1 MVFYSFVCKITHLK
15 LMLMKRKLTRATIDE
30 VRKEMPVLNIEEE
43 KTIMGGALYILA
55 QDGSVISYNDSNPDQ
70 ILISMGSWDGAPVIH
85 LPSGSTLQVS
95 EGKLVIEG
103 TSEQNRDI
111 FSFLAQNTSVEWSM
125 CVDSS
130 NYHFFVGTNHQE
142 KEVSMAYSG
151 CDTKYHNHQNVWADY
166 PSDADYETK
175 RKLQEMGYENF
186 YIYYEPTN
194 SYIQY

>member
-1 MVFYSFVCKITHLK
+1 MGDCQARFREKG
-15 LMLMKRKLTRATIDE
+15 E
-30 VRKEMPVLNIEEE
+30 VRFL
-43 KTIMGGALYILA
+43 
-55 QDGSVISYNDSNPDQ
+55 
-70 ILISMGSWDGAPVIH
+70 
-85 LPSGSTLQVS
+85 STYS
-95 EGKLVIEG
+95 
-103 TSEQNRDI
+103 T
-111 FSFLAQNTSVEWSM
+111 
-125 CVDSS
+125 
-130 NYHFFVGTNHQE
+130 HQE